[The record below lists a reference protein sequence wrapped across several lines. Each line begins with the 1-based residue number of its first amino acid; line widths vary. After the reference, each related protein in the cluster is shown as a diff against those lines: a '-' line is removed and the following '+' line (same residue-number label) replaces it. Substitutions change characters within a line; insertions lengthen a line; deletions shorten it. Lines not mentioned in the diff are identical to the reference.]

1 MTLLLMI
8 VGLLTLLALQVPVSF
23 ALLIPCLIY
32 VLLDPNLSMGIAV
45 QQTL

>member
-8 VGLLTLLALQVPVSF
+8 VGLLTLLALRVPVSF

-32 VLLDPNLSMGIAV
+32 VLLDPNLS
-45 QQTL
+45 TPYFFNDT